1 MTKTDTVSLDLRPRM
16 QTLSAEQIRR
26 THAASLRILEE
37 TGVSLTEPEA
47 RELLHGAGAQI
58 VDDELVRIPA
68 HLVEEALES
77 APSEIRFSTRAGED
91 GVVLGGYRSSK
102 G

>member
-1 MTKTDTVSLDLRPRM
+1 
-16 QTLSAEQIRR
+16 
-26 THAASLRILEE
+26 
-37 TGVSLTEPEA
+37 
-47 RELLHGAGAQI
+47 

-91 GVVLGGYRSSK
+91 GIVLGRFRGSE

>member
-1 MTKTDTVSLDLRPRM
+1 M
-16 QTLSAEQIRR
+16 QTLSEGQIRR
-26 THAASLRILEE
+26 AHTAGLRILEE

-47 RELLHGAGAQI
+47 RELLHGAGAHI

-68 HLVEEALES
+68 RLVEEALES

-91 GVVLGGYRSSK
+91 GIVLGQFRRGE